1 MHLDFTRR
9 MRWLTVLAVVLVA
22 WVAPAH
28 AQQPQPLLDAN
39 GEVREEAYDYLS
51 RPLGAE
57 DRKYESI
64 RGGRLKELMN
74 EVVAFSRLSR
84 DAGDRQWGRMAG
96 GPYEAMTADWSQA
109 IFEELGMENIRRQY
123 FDLPPQWTPVDWE
136 FTATGGD
143 RQLTFGSLL
152 PASGSS
158 PVPEGTQL
166 EAVWVGSGSE
176 ADFLNRDVQG
186 KAVVLQTILAP
197 GQMSHSA
204 NWEGATVRAEENGAA
219 MIIGI
224 WGYAGNMAVWQGLG
238 GTRTTRTNADGTT
251 TTIRT
256 PIEVPGFFMGW
267 DDGKRLRD
275 LIGTGARVM
284 IDASLDVEIRENL
297 SSPSVFGTLPG
308 TTDERIYVMSH
319 MDGYFDAALDNAS
332 GMAVMMALAE
342 HFARIPPSERRR
354 DITFIATA
362 GHHVG
367 SPNAAFLRDNPE
379 TLERVALMI
388 NCEHIAPTQFVQFGN
403 EIRRTTTV
411 SPRRWWVH
419 GSDQVLDI
427 VLDAYRTF
435 GVSLV
440 GRMDPRATG
449 EMGQIEDLA
458 PSIQLIRSP
467 EHKHTDLDVPELV
480 SGAGMEAVARAFA
493 KIVDGVNTLA
503 IEEIVPASLATDQQ

>member
-64 RGGRLKELMN
+64 RGVRLKELMK

-158 PVPEGTQL
+158 PIPEGTQL

-176 ADFLNRDVQG
+176 ADFLNRDVRG
-186 KAVVLQTILAP
+186 RAVVLQTILAP

-204 NWEGATVRAEENGAA
+204 NWEGATVRAEG
-219 MIIGI
+219 
-224 WGYAGNMAVWQGLG
+224 
-238 GTRTTRTNADGTT
+238 
-251 TTIRT
+251 
-256 PIEVPGFFMGW
+256 
-267 DDGKRLRD
+267 
-275 LIGTGARVM
+275 
-284 IDASLDVEIRENL
+284 
-297 SSPSVFGTLPG
+297 
-308 TTDERIYVMSH
+308 
-319 MDGYFDAALDNAS
+319 
-332 GMAVMMALAE
+332 
-342 HFARIPPSERRR
+342 ERRR
-354 DITFIATA
+354 HDHRHLGLRREHGGLA
-362 GHHVG
+362 GPGRHPDDAHQRG
-367 SPNAAFLRDNPE
+367 RHDDHNPYAGRGARLLHGLGRRQAA
-379 TLERVALMI
+379 A
-388 NCEHIAPTQFVQFGN
+388 
-403 EIRRTTTV
+403 
-411 SPRRWWVH
+411 
-419 GSDQVLDI
+419 
-427 VLDAYRTF
+427 
-435 GVSLV
+435 
-440 GRMDPRATG
+440 
-449 EMGQIEDLA
+449 
-458 PSIQLIRSP
+458 
-467 EHKHTDLDVPELV
+467 
-480 SGAGMEAVARAFA
+480 
-493 KIVDGVNTLA
+493 
-503 IEEIVPASLATDQQ
+503 

>member
-1 MHLDFTRR
+1 MHADFIRR
-9 MRWLTVLAVVLVA
+9 TRWLAPVVVVVLGGA
-22 WVAPAH
+22 TAP
-28 AQQPQPLLDAN
+28 AQQPQPLVDDN
-39 GEVREEAYDYLS
+39 GEVVEAAYDYLS
-51 RPLGAE
+51 RPLATA

-64 RGGRLKELMN
+64 RGERLKELMN

-96 GPYEAMTADWSQA
+96 SPYEAMTADWSEA
-109 IFEELGMENIRRQY
+109 IFEELGMENVRRQY
-123 FDLPPQWTPVDWE
+123 FDLPPQWNPVDWE

-143 RQLTFGSLL
+143 RRLTFGSLL
-152 PASGSS
+152 PANGST
-158 PVPEGTQL
+158 PIPEGTQL
-166 EAVWVGSGSE
+166 EAVWVGTGSE
-176 ADFLNRDVQG
+176 ADFMGRDVRG

-197 GQMSHSA
+197 GQMGNSA
-204 NWEGATVRAEENGAA
+204 TWEGATIRAEQNGAA

-224 WGYAGNMAVWQGLG
+224 WGYAGNMAVWQSLG
-238 GTRTTRTNADGTT
+238 GARTTRTNPDGTT
-251 TTIRT
+251 TTVRT
-256 PIEVPGFFMGW
+256 PVAVPGFFMGW
-267 DDGKRLRD
+267 EDGRRLRD

-284 IDASLDVEIRENL
+284 VDASLDVEMRENL

-332 GMAVMMALAE
+332 GMAVMIALAE
-342 HFARIPPSERRR
+342 HFAQVPPSERRR
-354 DITFIATA
+354 EITFIATA

-367 SPNAAFLRDNPE
+367 SPSAAFMRDNPE
-379 TLERVALMI
+379 TLERVALML
-388 NCEHIAPTQFVQFGN
+388 NCEHVAPTQFVQFGN
-403 EIRRTTTV
+403 ELRRTTTV

-419 GSDQVLDI
+419 GSDRVLDI

-440 GRMDPRATG
+440 GRMDPTATG
-449 EMGQIEDLA
+449 EMGQIDELA
-458 PSIQLIRSP
+458 PSVQLIRSP

-493 KIVDGVNTLA
+493 KIVDGVNTLTLA
-503 IEEIVPASLATDQQ
+503 ETLPASLATDRP